1 VQFTSLVFHTHRA
14 VSNFSWS
21 LNTPTCATHPTPT
34 SIMNIIFAS
43 PARSISMLLRFLY
56 SHVTM
61 QIICI
66 PARQQFMAIRC
77 SVCWSLIAS
86 PSLPI
91 ACTHGKVV
99 IRKGPD
105 DPCSNGQ
112 KLRLMIQRRTALL
125 RPAQKCI
132 FAPPGALLHLLRCII
147 PHKPFIIL
155 SGVWLLSAKTKVF
168 APFDAGNNSWRRS
181 LRSSSWIK
189 THFAPP
195 PY

>member
-1 VQFTSLVFHTHRA
+1 
-14 VSNFSWS
+14 
-21 LNTPTCATHPTPT
+21 
-34 SIMNIIFAS
+34 MNIIFAS
-43 PARSISMLLRFLY
+43 PCVLSLLLRFLY

-112 KLRLMIQRRTALL
+112 KLRLMIQRRTAPSPCRKVHL
-125 RPAQKCI
+125 
-132 FAPPGALLHLLRCII
+132 APPGALHLLRCII

-155 SGVWLLSAKTKVF
+155 WCVTSGRLAASAKTKVF
-168 APFDAGNNSWRRS
+168 APFDAGNNSWRS
-181 LRSSSWIK
+181 LRARLLGSK
-189 THFAPP
+189 RTLRPP